1 MTKVYVTDVK
11 FILCQLLF
19 TVQED
24 RMDMTELYAMLPSI
38 DETVKRVTRNTE
50 SQKTCMF
57 YNHF

>member
-1 MTKVYVTDVK
+1 
-11 FILCQLLF
+11 
-19 TVQED
+19 
-24 RMDMTELYAMLPSI
+24 MDMTELYAMLPSI